1 MTIKMFVASIR
12 IDGGTQP
19 RQSINEQVVS
29 EYAEA
34 LQAGEKLPPVVVFH
48 DGTDHW
54 LADGFHRYHAHRKAK
69 RKDIAADVR
78 NGTRRDAVLFS
89 VGANAAHGLRRTNE
103 DKRRAVQTLLEDAEW
118 SKWSDR
124 QIAEA
129 CGVSVPFVGAIRR
142 PEVAQRQQEAR
153 AKSSIGDASKAVDKC
168 NPITPEREPEEAA
181 QRRDEAAELKEMLA
195 EQAAQFEETLAENTA
210 LQKVVDADD
219 QLAEAAAQIKRLTAE
234 NLKLRERITGLTN
247 EVAEAKRLVK
257 FWRGKAE
264 KAERMAA

>member
-78 NGTRRDAVLFS
+78 EGTRRDAVLFS
-89 VGANAAHGLRRTNE
+89 VGANAAHGLRRTND
-103 DKRRAVQTLLEDAEW
+103 DKRRAVLTLLEDAEW

-129 CGVSVPFVGAIRR
+129 CGVSVPFVGAVRR

-153 AKSSIGDASKAVDKC
+153 AKSELGVIEPVDKR
-168 NPITPEREPEEAA
+168 NPITPEHAPASRFEM
-181 QRRDEAAELKEMLA
+181 RDEAVELKEMLA
-195 EQAAQFEETLAENTA
+195 EQASQFEETLAENTA
-210 LQKVVDADD
+210 LQKVVEADD

-247 EVAEAKRLVK
+247 ECAEAKRLAKSWRSK
-257 FWRGKAE
+257 FE
-264 KAERMAA
+264 KLERLAA